1 MRGAVACVALAACL
15 CLSVVAA
22 TSAGPVRVPFGRVVS
37 IVLGGAGPAHA
48 GSERDVLVV
57 QQIRLPRV
65 LVAMLVGATLGVSG
79 AVMQA
84 LFRNP
89 LADPGIVGV
98 SSGAAM
104 GAVVALSSGLAAS
117 GRWAVPIAAFAGA
130 VASLTAV
137 SLIAAAS
144 ARRSAATLL
153 LAGLAMNAL
162 LGALISALVA
172 NAPNDPQLR
181 SIVFWL
187 QGGLDARTW
196 AHAQLIVVP
205 AVLAVAIACVHGRDL
220 NVLLLGDEQA
230 RGAGVHVERVRALL
244 LLGASLGTAAAVAVS
259 GIIGFVG
266 LIVPHAVRLTLGP
279 DHRVLLP
286 ASALAGASFLV
297 LADLVA
303 RMLVSPAVLQVG
315 TVTALAGAPVFL
327 LLVLRSQK
335 EGIA

>member
-1 MRGAVACVALAACL
+1 MCLALAAGL

-22 TSAGPVRVPFGRVVS
+22 MSAGPLRVPFGRVVS
-37 IVLGGAGPAHA
+37 IVLGGAGSADA
-48 GSERDVLVV
+48 GPDRDVLVV
-57 QQIRLPRV
+57 QQVRLPRV
-65 LVAMLVGATLGVSG
+65 LVAVLVGATLGVSG

-84 LFRNP
+84 FFRNP

-104 GAVVALSSGLAAS
+104 GAVVALSTGVAAS
-117 GRWAVPIAAFAGA
+117 SRWVVPMAAFAGA
-130 VASLTAV
+130 ITSLVAV

-153 LAGLAMNAL
+153 LVGLAMNAL

-196 AHAQLIVVP
+196 SHVHLIVLPTV
-205 AVLAVAIACVHGRDL
+205 VAVAIACAHGRDL

-230 RGAGVHVERVRALL
+230 RSAGIHVEKVRALL
-244 LLGASLGTAAAVAVS
+244 LLSASLGTAAAVAVS

-286 ASALAGASFLV
+286 ASALTGASFLV
-297 LADLVA
+297 LADLAA
-303 RMLVSPAVLQVG
+303 RVLVSPAVLQVG
-315 TVTALAGAPVFL
+315 TVTALAGAPLFL
-327 LLVLRSQK
+327 VLILRSQK
-335 EGIA
+335 EGLA